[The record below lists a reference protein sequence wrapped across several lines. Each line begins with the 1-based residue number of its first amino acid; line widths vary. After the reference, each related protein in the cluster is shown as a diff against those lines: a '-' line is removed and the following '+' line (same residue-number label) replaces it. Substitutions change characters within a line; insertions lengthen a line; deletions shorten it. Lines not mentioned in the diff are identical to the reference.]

1 MVPADWGWGRSTE
14 ADVADKPTKAVKA
27 EAYEAN
33 DAEADEADEA
43 IVADEIV
50 ASVIHEIAAADEV
63 IVIDKPET
71 KPTKP
76 RPMKLRPSPMLPMS

>member
-1 MVPADWGWGRSTE
+1 M
-14 ADVADKPTKAVKA
+14 ADKPAKAVEA
-27 EAYEAN
+27 EVYTAN

-63 IVIDKPET
+63 IVINKPAQAEEAEADKANEAEAGADEQMRQT
-71 KPTKP
+71 
-76 RPMKLRPSPMLPMS
+76 SQQGC